1 MTKFLQFEPAFNVQS
16 GRVVVWIIGCAGCR
30 LEYCQESAIIETSSI
45 FQPKTRLMKKIAIN
59 GFGRIGRA
67 ALKVIFETNDLE
79 LVGVNDLL
87 SIENAAYL
95 LKYDSNYGKYD
106 RDIQINGDILTID
119 GKPVKYTSEKNIES
133 LPWASLEVDVVIEST
148 GIFTNQTDAEKH
160 LAAGA
165 KFVVISGPTKDTPTV
180 VHGVNTEDGKV
191 SVFSCASCTTNNI
204 SPIIEIL
211 GRRLG
216 IKKAILNTTHA
227 YTASQTLVDAP
238 SKREPRMGR
247 AAATNLAPAA
257 TGAAV
262 ATTKAL
268 PQYAGKFDGIAVRVP
283 VPVGSI
289 SDITFIAERATSVQ
303 EINQILIEE
312 AATSRYEKVVAVT
325 DEPLV
330 SSDIIKSPYAAT
342 VDLEMTR
349 VVDGDLVKVMAWYDN
364 EWGFTNQ
371 MIRQIQSI

>member
-1 MTKFLQFEPAFNVQS
+1 
-16 GRVVVWIIGCAGCR
+16 
-30 LEYCQESAIIETSSI
+30 
-45 FQPKTRLMKKIAIN
+45 MKKIAIN

-67 ALKVIFETNDLE
+67 ALKVIFETTDLE
-79 LVGVNDLL
+79 LVGINDLM

-95 LKYDSNYGKYD
+95 LKYDTNYGKYEKAVAVE
-106 RDIQINGDILTID
+106 GDTILID
-119 GKPVKYTSEKNIES
+119 GKAIKYTSIRDIEN
-133 LPWASLEVDVVIEST
+133 LPWKELEAEVIIEST
-148 GIFTNQTDAEKH
+148 GIFTSQAAADQH

-180 VHGVNTEDGKV
+180 VHGVNTEAGKV
-191 SVFSCASCTTNNI
+191 AVFSCASCTTNNI
-204 SPIIEIL
+204 SPVIEIL

-247 AAATNLAPAA
+247 AAANNLAPAA
-257 TGAAV
+257 TGAAI

-283 VPVGSI
+283 VAVGSI
-289 SDITFIAERATSVQ
+289 SDITFIAERPTSVE
-303 EINQILIEE
+303 EINQILTEE
-312 AATSRYEKVVAVT
+312 AATPRYEKVLAVT

-330 SSDIIKSPYAAT
+330 SSDIVKSSFAAT

-371 MIRQIQSI
+371 MIRQIQSL

>member
-1 MTKFLQFEPAFNVQS
+1 
-16 GRVVVWIIGCAGCR
+16 
-30 LEYCQESAIIETSSI
+30 
-45 FQPKTRLMKKIAIN
+45 MKRIAIN

-67 ALKVIFETNDLE
+67 ALKVIFETDDLE
-79 LVGVNDLL
+79 LVGVNDLMD
-87 SIENAAYL
+87 IQNAAYL
-95 LKYDSNYGKYD
+95 LKYDSNYGKYEKEVK
-106 RDIQINGDILTID
+106 IEGDTLLIG
-119 GKPVKYTSEKNIES
+119 GKPVKYHSIREIEN
-133 LPWASLEVDVVIEST
+133 LPWKALNVDIVIEST
-148 GIFTNQTDAEKH
+148 GIFTNQAAAERH
-160 LAAGA
+160 ITAGA

-191 SVFSCASCTTNNI
+191 AVFSCASCTTNNI
-204 SPIIEIL
+204 SPVIEIL

-216 IKKAILNTTHA
+216 IKKAILNTVHA
-227 YTASQTLVDAP
+227 YTASQTIVDAP

-247 AAATNLAPAA
+247 GAAVNLAPAA

-268 PQYAGKFDGIAVRVP
+268 PQYAGKFDGVAIRVP

-289 SDITFIAERATSVQ
+289 SDITFIAEHPTTAE
-303 EINQILIEE
+303 EINNILIEE
-312 AATSRYEKVVAVT
+312 AATERYAKVLAVT

-330 SSDIIKSPYAAT
+330 SSDIVKSPYAAT